1 MQELL
6 QQSRRIANKIKVFRN
21 YGSEVKY
28 YNDVVGVN
36 SRLDELQAALLLVK
50 LKYMEK
56 LPFINVN

>member
-1 MQELL
+1 MQGAVTTNSAEL
-6 QQSRRIANKIKVFRN
+6 ANKIKVLRN

-56 LPFINVN
+56 DYLS